1 MSTISFVIEMGIVM
15 DFQRI
20 DDNTVQCRMTEEEMN
35 EYGFKI
41 EDFFTNQEK
50 SREFL
55 EQIVERAEEEV
66 GYEVESG
73 MVSMQLMRMP
83 DNSLTITFTDQ
94 KEEGLQA
101 MLGHIQNLV
110 GMIDESAMEELM
122 DRLKSQFSGNSHNDE
137 YIHDSENIEKFE
149 EEHAVTEE
157 TSEYRKRMKEIEKKN
172 RQKQKERLSAARVY
186 EFASLHDLECF
197 AASVQCEKNISSKV
211 YKDNLNGS
219 FYLLVRKGKLK
230 LDEYQ
235 MLCEQLC
242 EYARLCSS
250 QQYAEQYCKEHFECL
265 ISKHAIK
272 VLQEY

>member
-1 MSTISFVIEMGIVM
+1 M

-35 EYGFKI
+35 EYGFQI

-94 KEEGLQA
+94 KEDGLQA

-110 GMIDESAMEELM
+110 GMIDESAVEELV
-122 DRLKSQFSGNSHNDE
+122 DRLKQQFYSGSHSDNE
-137 YIHDSENIEKFE
+137 YIHNSENIEQFE

-157 TSEYRKRMKEIEKKN
+157 NTAYRKRMKEIEKKN
-172 RQKQKERLSAARVY
+172 KQKQKERLSAARVY
-186 EFASLHDLECF
+186 EFDSLHDLECF
-197 AASVQCEKNISSKV
+197 ASSVRCGKVISSKV
-211 YKDNLNGS
+211 YKDGAGGK